1 MPLAPKEWSVVVVG
15 RWNRAILTPAGIGK
29 RVFQI
34 PEGTPL
40 EVMIAIDAIAP
51 PLVKH
56 DKMVVVAASD
66 RLTVQPE
73 ICNFDELM
81 KACTLASNAVKSLP
95 ETPLLAVG
103 FNIKYTT
110 ERYFEPIDRVLISE
124 LDDLAS
130 DAHYDIVERQVHRAY
145 KWGKGKINFVAAL
158 TDDGARTVALN
169 FELHSDS
176 HSNHLDWLGHAPNA
190 IQSEVEKIIGS
201 VLQVPAEDIS
211 YEQAVQN

>member
-29 RVFQI
+29 RVFKL

-73 ICNFDELM
+73 ICSFDELVR
-81 KACTLASNAVKSLP
+81 ACTLAGNAVRSLP
-95 ETPLLAVG
+95 ETPLIAVG

-110 ERYFEPIDRVLISE
+110 HGYFEAIDRALASE
-124 LDDLAS
+124 LDDRAS
-130 DAHYDIVERQVHRAY
+130 DAQYRIVERQVHRAY
-145 KWGKGKINFVAAL
+145 EWERGKINAVAAL
-158 TDDGARTVALN
+158 ADDGTRSIALN
-169 FELHSDS
+169 FELQSDS
-176 HSNHLDWLGHAPNA
+176 HSHHLEWLGHAAPA
-190 IQSEVEKIIGS
+190 IQSEVQKVIGS
-201 VLQVPAEDIS
+201 VLQVPPEDIT
-211 YEQAVQN
+211 YEQANHN

>member
-1 MPLAPKEWSVVVVG
+1 MPLTPKEWSVVVVG

-29 RVFQI
+29 RIFKL
-34 PEGTPL
+34 PEGTPM

-66 RLTVQPE
+66 RLTIQPE
-73 ICNFDELM
+73 ICSFDELM
-81 KACTLASNAVKSLP
+81 KACDLASSAVKSLP

-110 ERYFEPIDRVLISE
+110 EGYFEPVDRVLVSE

-130 DAHYDIVERQVHRAY
+130 DAHYGILERQVHRAF
-145 KWGKGKINFVAAL
+145 KWGEGKINFVAAL

-176 HSNHLDWLGHAPNA
+176 SQEHIDWLGHAPNA
-190 IQSEVEKIIGS
+190 IKIEVQKIIGS
-201 VLQVPAEDIS
+201 VLQVPAEDIN
-211 YEQAVQN
+211 YEQATQN

>member
-1 MPLAPKEWSVVVVG
+1 MTLAPKEWSVVVVG

-29 RVFQI
+29 RVFQL

-73 ICNFDELM
+73 ICSFDELAR
-81 KACTLASNAVKSLP
+81 ACTLASAAVRSLP
-95 ETPLLAVG
+95 ETPLIAAG

-110 ERYFEPIDRVLISE
+110 QGYFEAIDLALASE
-124 LDDLAS
+124 LDDRAS
-130 DAHYDIVERQVHRAY
+130 DVQYKIVERQVHRAY
-145 KWGKGKINFVAAL
+145 EWENGKINVVAAL
-158 TDDGARTVALN
+158 TDDGVRSIALN
-169 FELHSDS
+169 FDLRSDS
-176 HSNHLDWLGHAPNA
+176 HPNHLEWLGYAAPA
-190 IQSEVEKIIGS
+190 IRMEVQKVIGS
-201 VLQVPAEDIS
+201 VLQVPTEDIT
-211 YEQAVQN
+211 YEQADEN